1 MIEVEGL
8 TKQYGTI
15 TAVKDVSLRVEK
27 GEVFGLLGPNGAGK
41 TTLIKTLTALSRPDR
56 GRARVNGFDAVE
68 HALEVKKLVGV
79 VPQENNLDRELTASE
94 NLRLYGMLHR
104 VAPLE
109 GRMRTVLDMVG
120 LWERRDSVV
129 SHFSG
134 GMQRRL
140 LVARALLSEPEILF
154 LDEPSTGLDPQIRRS
169 LWDIIRKA
177 GRGGRT
183 VVITTHYIE
192 EAEALCGRVGILSK
206 GRLIAL
212 ERPDILKARA
222 GEYVVEFIDSEGRLL
237 QEMFRSREE
246 AHERARGIE
255 SPVTVRRTNLEDVFI
270 KLTGE
275 RIE

>member
-1 MIEVEGL
+1 MIEVDGL
-8 TKQYGTI
+8 TKKYGSI
-15 TAVKDVSLRVEK
+15 IAVNNISLRIEK
-27 GEVFGLLGPNGAGK
+27 GEIFGLLGPNGAGK

-56 GRARVNGFDAVE
+56 GRAAIGGFDVVE
-68 HALEVKKLVGV
+68 DAFEIKKRVGV
-79 VPQENNLDRELTASE
+79 VPQENNLDKELTAYE
-94 NLRLYGMLHR
+94 NLRIYGMLHGVESLR
-104 VAPLE
+104 E
-109 GRMRTVLDMVG
+109 RISNVLDTVG
-120 LWERRDSVV
+120 LWDRRDSVV

-140 LVARALLSEPEILF
+140 LVARALISEPYVLF

-192 EAEALCGRVGILSK
+192 EAEALCDRVGILSK
-206 GRLIAL
+206 GELIAL
-212 ERPDILKARA
+212 DRPDSLKAHV
-222 GEYVVEFIDSEGRLL
+222 GEYVIEFIDAEGRLL

-246 AHERARGIE
+246 AHDRARGIE
-255 SPVTVRRTNLEDVFI
+255 ASVTVRRTNLEDVFI
-270 KLTGE
+270 KFTGE

>member
-41 TTLIKTLTALSRPDR
+41 TTLIKTLTALSRPDG
-56 GRARVNGFDAVE
+56 GRASIGGFDTVE
-68 HALEVKKLVGV
+68 YSLEIKKLVGV

-104 VAPLE
+104 VASLE
-109 GRMRTVLDMVG
+109 GRMRAVLDMVG

-212 ERPDILKARA
+212 DRPDILKARA

>member
-41 TTLIKTLTALSRPDR
+41 TTLIKTLTALSRPDG
-56 GRARVNGFDAVE
+56 GRASIGGFDTVE
-68 HALEVKKLVGV
+68 HPLEIKKLVGV

-109 GRMRTVLDMVG
+109 GRMRAVLDMVG

-212 ERPDILKARA
+212 DRPDILKARA

>member
-1 MIEVEGL
+1 MIEVESL
-8 TKQYGTI
+8 TKEYGSI
-15 TAVKDVSLRVEK
+15 TALNDVSLRVEK

-56 GRARVNGFDAVE
+56 GRAAIGGFDVVE
-68 HALEVKKLVGV
+68 HAIEIKKLVGV

-94 NLRLYGMLHR
+94 NLRIYGMLHR
-104 VAPLE
+104 VEPLE
-109 GRMRTVLDMVG
+109 GRIKNVLDMVG
-120 LWERRDSVV
+120 LWDRRDSVV
-129 SHFSG
+129 AHFSG

-140 LVARALLSEPEILF
+140 LVSRALLSEPDVLF

-183 VVITTHYIE
+183 VIITTHYIE
-192 EAEALCGRVGILSK
+192 EAEALCDRVGILSK
-206 GRLIAL
+206 GTLIAL
-212 ERPDILKARA
+212 DRPDNLKVHV
-222 GEYVVEFIDSEGRLL
+222 GEYVVEFIDAEGRLL

-255 SPVTVRRTNLEDVFI
+255 AAVTVRKTNLEDVFI
-270 KLTGE
+270 KFTGE

>member
-41 TTLIKTLTALSRPDR
+41 TTLIKTLTALSRPDE
-56 GRARVNGFDAVE
+56 GRASIGGFDTVE
-68 HALEVKKLVGV
+68 YSLEIKKLVGV

-104 VAPLE
+104 VASLE
-109 GRMRTVLDMVG
+109 GRMRAVLDMVG

-212 ERPDILKARA
+212 DRPDILKARA

>member
-8 TKQYGTI
+8 TKQYGSI
-15 TAVKDVSLRVEK
+15 TAVNDVSLRVEK
-27 GEVFGLLGPNGAGK
+27 GEIFGLLGPNGAGK

-56 GRARVNGFDAVE
+56 GRVRVGGFDAVE
-68 HALEVKKLVGV
+68 QAIEIKKLVGV

-94 NLRLYGMLHR
+94 NLRIYGMLHR
-104 VAPLE
+104 VEPLE
-109 GRMRTVLDMVG
+109 GRIRTVLDMAG
-120 LWERRDSVV
+120 LWDRRDSIV
-129 SHFSG
+129 SNFSG

-140 LVARALLSEPEILF
+140 LVARALLSEPDVLF

-192 EAEALCGRVGILSK
+192 EAEALCDRVGILSK

-212 ERPDILKARA
+212 DKPDNLKAHA
-222 GEYVVEFIDSEGRLL
+222 GEFVVEFIDSEGRLL
-237 QEMFRSREE
+237 QEMFRSRAE
-246 AHERARGIE
+246 AHERAREIE
-255 SPVTVRRTNLEDVFI
+255 ALVTVRRTNLEDVFI
-270 KLTGE
+270 RLTGE